1 MSWVEKNWKPLTVV
15 GGLIGLSWFVG
26 KKFDEA
32 DTKRLTITAES
43 LEAEIYDRLSAE
55 GYRECCTKDNIRVH
69 HRGGAIYHDDEAE
82 LTYYPAECM
91 VCGREYEAGLPMYS
105 SSTEIVKL
113 DAEALVIPDGDS
125 VPYHILKR
133 LDKEGIRYRWI
144 EGNYEAESFDAEGFG
159 NSHINQYKWSKEGA
173 RSNTLTKEEARTL
186 LETTTKPIK
195 MRVGRSATLYVGRA
209 KVLPNTPQVIG
220 RDEALAFF
228 DNEGGSYVGVN
239 LWEYDDHIFLNATT
253 YSEMWAESFDAE
265 SVSDLELQKDSCCC
279 GATKKTPCLCMIQGT
294 EQCSAKAPMCP
305 CYAEIA
311 MGTKV
316 EMEHTKSREKAEK
329 IAKEHLS
336 EHPDYYS
343 RLKSAGLSAET
354 FNATT
359 NSKKSE
365 IVPFSPIWKWM
376 GKHFPLLDSSHTQII
391 SKIVDGEVLKEPNSI
406 VVNYPI
412 TRRDIEPITM
422 KWGELF
428 KICRENNSK
437 KIYTVSFGEGG
448 QKYDTPFILSALKY
462 LPKKTV
468 LTIYADHN
476 YPLEVIFDYGGEKW
490 VYRQSQTIEHDEYKP
505 KKTQKRGRKKNRNR
519 IKTRFEMDPDMRLNS
534 ASNPNNPSVGSIEK
548 ECLVEGCS
556 EKVRV
561 NHEIEDKRCFKCY
574 NDMMEERGYYRRLD
588 TRYVKGEKRPPWD
601 ETLMEGAIVK
611 DEDGSFERFSKDKA
625 VLLFR
630 KSGKSEQLKSLLKH
644 INSMNYELLSNEGL
658 RELLLDLR
666 TYRTLDLGDNGES
679 GEYIVIDDTPF
690 SQNHFHQMLRKLPP
704 LTKLRISGKRDSP
717 LMVEFNYL
725 GEEYIMFLAPYEVDY
740 EDSRM
745 VKSVENHPE
754 FPFWVVKKPNPEK
767 MEKDFQAMLNEDRKK
782 ATERVK
788 KRERLRKLR
797 KEARKVMTPEE
808 SEEIWNLRVSG
819 RIRVDDELE
828 FYEDILRERKEA
840 ETFEAST
847 GDIEMDRTLLKE
859 QIERF
864 KDDPEMLEAI
874 ENMVQM
880 YGVAGALNNME
891 MLDRWLGELEREEK
905 EEQEKRYRALLRRNK
920 GLTKEL
926 KKDPRYRSPFK
937 AESFGAWDANC
948 SLCNGTGW
956 MPKKGDPKK
965 DAKLAKLL
973 GLSIDELT
981 LTPCKAG
988 GKSKGCWSENN
999 SSRLRRLQRAESR
1012 PASYMVKSDAHKL
1025 NEAARR
1031 IHEKADEHQ
1040 KYPEWWKSKLSV
1052 SRNNADQLADFLD
1065 YAVIENVFASEGHDH
1080 DDHDHEDID
1089 ELITKLN
1096 TVVDFAITFIHDGGY
1111 GGEPKGIFVDDDLG
1125 IKTEVVEYVEGSIQ
1139 LRLVR
1144 DIETNELLSV
1154 RFSLTGNPEETPIV
1168 YLPLPEK
1175 LTTIP
1180 DDERS
1185 SK

>member
-32 DTKRLTITAES
+32 DMKRLTITAES
-43 LEAEIYDRLSAE
+43 FEEGNCLDCDGKGRFYDSYLGKETNCSTCE
-55 GYRECCTKDNIRVH
+55 GKGKHKILGYKDCCYEENIRVH
-69 HRGGAIYHDDEAE
+69 HRGGAIYHDEGAE

-113 DAEALVIPDGDS
+113 EAESFEAESRPYNFKKMPAIFKSWRVNTAYCINDGNENTLCGTGDRWSSRGHGSAGLNEITCQKCKSKWNKLTDEDIERIEEAWERNGFMDS
-125 VPYHILKR
+125 SWYGAETFEATCRDCYGTGGLYDSR
-133 LDKEGIRYRWI
+133 LGIDD
-144 EGNYEAESFDAEGFG
+144 ECASCGGTGESFDAEGWG
-159 NSHINQYKWSKEGA
+159 NSHINTYRWWKE
-173 RSNTLTKEEARTL
+173 SQKYNTLTKDGARKL
-186 LETTTKPIK
+186 LETTKKPIK
-195 MRVGRSATLYVGRA
+195 MKVGRWATLYVGRG

-228 DNEGGSYVGVN
+228 DNEDGTYVGVD
-239 LWEYDDHIFLNATT
+239 LWEYDDHIFLKATT
-253 YSEMWAESFDAE
+253 YDEMWAESFDAE
-265 SVSDLELQKDSCCC
+265 SVSDLKLQKDSCCC

-343 RLKSAGLSAET
+343 RLKKAGLSAET

-359 NSKKSE
+359 PRK
-365 IVPFSPIWKWM
+365 
-376 GKHFPLLDSSHTQII
+376 
-391 SKIVDGEVLKEPNSI
+391 
-406 VVNYPI
+406 
-412 TRRDIEPITM
+412 
-422 KWGELF
+422 
-428 KICRENNSK
+428 
-437 KIYTVSFGEGG
+437 
-448 QKYDTPFILSALKY
+448 
-462 LPKKTV
+462 
-468 LTIYADHN
+468 
-476 YPLEVIFDYGGEKW
+476 
-490 VYRQSQTIEHDEYKP
+490 
-505 KKTQKRGRKKNRNR
+505 GRKKNQNR

-561 NHEIEDKRCFKCY
+561 NHEIESKRCFKCY

-601 ETLMEGAIVK
+601 ENLMDGAIVK
-611 DEDGSFERFSKDKA
+611 DEDGSFERFSKDEA

-690 SQNHFHQMLRKLPP
+690 SRNHFHQMLRKLPP

-717 LMVEFNYL
+717 LMVEFKYL

-767 MEKDFQAMLNEDRKK
+767 TKKDIEAMLNEDRRK

-788 KRERLRKLR
+788 KRERLRKLQ

-808 SEEIWNLRVSG
+808 SEEIWNLRVSRKVG
-819 RIRVDDELE
+819 VDEELA

-840 ETFEAST
+840 E
-847 GDIEMDRTLLKE
+847 
-859 QIERF
+859 
-864 KDDPEMLEAI
+864 
-874 ENMVQM
+874 
-880 YGVAGALNNME
+880 
-891 MLDRWLGELEREEK
+891 
-905 EEQEKRYRALLRRNK
+905 
-920 GLTKEL
+920 
-926 KKDPRYRSPFK
+926 
-937 AESFGAWDANC
+937 
-948 SLCNGTGW
+948 
-956 MPKKGDPKK
+956 
-965 DAKLAKLL
+965 
-973 GLSIDELT
+973 
-981 LTPCKAG
+981 
-988 GKSKGCWSENN
+988 
-999 SSRLRRLQRAESR
+999 SR
-1012 PASYMVKSDAHKL
+1012 PVSYMVKSDAHKL